1 MDKNKWESW
10 AFLSAT
16 INNLEALSQRVTEA
30 GAISDEDVKRLAEAV
45 DDLKEFKQDED

>member
-16 INNLEALSQRVTEA
+16 VNNLEALSQRVTEA
-30 GAISDEDVKRLAEAV
+30 GAISDEDVKLLAESV
-45 DDLKEFKQDED
+45 NDLKEFRGSED